1 VEVEPFQLPLELELV
16 QELGGM
22 LDVLLLRVVEY
33 NNGVVV
39 AEVEWGPRDSVVLMD
54 DEELDNFPDEAP
66 EKLQSSHEP
75 ESAEVDEGSDHG
87 SEVEE
92 LRKDT
97 EDELEA

>member
-1 VEVEPFQLPLELELV
+1 MEGV
-16 QELGGM
+16 
-22 LDVLLLRVVEY
+22 LDVLLLHVVEY

-39 AEVEWGPRDSVVLMD
+39 AEVEWGLRDSVVLMD
-54 DEELDNFPDEAP
+54 DEELDNF
-66 EKLQSSHEP
+66 P

-92 LRKDT
+92 PRRDT